1 VVTPIALQ
9 RVKVCLNGGRAR
21 GEHPAVPTTPTEL
34 AAAAWAAVQA
44 GAEAVH
50 LHPRAAD
57 GRESLLAND
66 IGAAV
71 SAVRR
76 SCPGI
81 TIGVST
87 GLWITGGDVWRRSA
101 QVAAWA
107 DLSPAQRPDFAS
119 VNLSEPGFAEL
130 AGELAGAGIGVEAGV
145 WSVADA
151 GRLDAVGSAHWDG
164 WLRVLVEIID
174 VPAESCIEE
183 ASRVLAAVQGSGLD
197 RPVLLHGEGDACW
210 PLIRLA
216 GRLGLTTRI
225 GLEDVVTSPDG
236 EPVRDNAD
244 LVTLALREWRT
255 AAWPN

>member
-1 VVTPIALQ
+1 VVTPIVLQ

-21 GEHPAVPTTPTEL
+21 GERPAVPTTPTEL

-50 LHPRAAD
+50 LHPRGAD
-57 GRESLLAND
+57 GRESLLAAD

-71 SAVRR
+71 SAIRR

-81 TIGVST
+81 AIGVST

-119 VNLSEPGFAEL
+119 VNLSEPSFAEL
-130 AGELAGAGIGVEAGV
+130 AGVLTEAGIGAEAGV
-145 WSVADA
+145 WSVTDA
-151 GRLDAVGSAHWDG
+151 AALAAVQAPKGNG

-174 VPAESCIEE
+174 APAETCIEE
-183 ASRVLAAVQGSGLD
+183 ASRVLAAVQSSGLD
-197 RPVLLHGEGDACW
+197 LPVLLHGAGEACW
-210 PLIRLA
+210 PLLRLA

-225 GLEDVVTSPDG
+225 GLEDVTTGPDG

-244 LVTLALREWRT
+244 LVTLALREWRA

>member
-9 RVKVCLNGGRAR
+9 RLKVCLNGSRDR

-50 LHPRAAD
+50 VHPRGAD
-57 GRESLLAND
+57 GRESLLAAD

-71 SAVRR
+71 SAIRR

-119 VNLSEPGFAEL
+119 VNLSEPGFSDL
-130 AGELAGAGIGVEAGV
+130 AVDLTEAGIGAEAGV

-151 GRLDAVGSAHWDG
+151 TALGAVPSPKQDG
-164 WLRVLVEIID
+164 WLRILVEIIN
-174 VPAESCIEE
+174 VPAERCIEE

-197 RPVLLHGEGDACW
+197 LPVLLHGEGEACW

-225 GLEDVVTSPDG
+225 GLEDVITSPDG
-236 EPVRDNAD
+236 APVRDNAD
-244 LVTLALREWRT
+244 LVTLALHEWRT